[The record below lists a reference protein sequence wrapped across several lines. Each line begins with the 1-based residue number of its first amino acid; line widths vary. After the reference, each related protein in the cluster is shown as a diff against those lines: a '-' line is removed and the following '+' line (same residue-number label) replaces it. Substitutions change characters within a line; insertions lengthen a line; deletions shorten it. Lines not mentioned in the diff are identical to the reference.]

1 MDVDVAAKLNAT
13 IVSIDPFTG
22 DVNMWTWEKQ
32 HRDQRKWFFLRNE
45 KGRPTIYDRFRA
57 NMVEAGYADMIVPIV
72 ASSIVGIKLL
82 GRLFDEKRIPML
94 PQVLYLD
101 SAHEEGETFLELHR
115 AWDILPP
122 GGVLFGDDFGW
133 KAVQNDVLKFSKHIG
148 INAALSK
155 KYIEQLPECTM
166 TGSPAHVV
174 LCDYQWLLFKPS
186 EGGEHIPY

>member
-1 MDVDVAAKLNAT
+1 
-13 IVSIDPFTG
+13 
-22 DVNMWTWEKQ
+22 MWAWEKQ
-32 HRDQRKWFFLRNE
+32 IRDQRKWVFLRNE

-101 SAHEEGETFLELHR
+101 SAHEEGETFLELDR

-122 GGVLFGDDFGW
+122 GGVLFDDDFGW
-133 KAVQNDVLKFSKHIG
+133 KAVQNDES
-148 INAALSK
+148 LSSS
-155 KYIEQLPECTM
+155 YR
-166 TGSPAHVV
+166 SN
-174 LCDYQWLLFKPS
+174 
-186 EGGEHIPY
+186 